1 MFMFFA
7 SVGLLILGYFI
18 YGRFVDRLFGSD
30 PARKTPAETLEDGV
44 DYIKLPPWKIFL
56 IQLLNIAGLGPIYG
70 AILGALY
77 GPISL
82 IWIVFGCIFAGAVHD
97 YFSGMLSVRHE
108 GQSLPD
114 VVGSYLGN
122 GFKQFMRA
130 FSVIVL
136 VLVGVVFFL
145 GPAELLDSLTG
156 IRKEIWTVI
165 IITYYFLA
173 TILPIDKIIGRIY
186 PVFGAVLIFMAVGT
200 ISMLIIKGY
209 ELIPI
214 KSMQNLNPQDLPIW
228 PLMFITI
235 ACGAISGFHATQSPL
250 MARCL
255 PSERYGMPVF
265 YGAMIAE
272 GVIALIWATLAMSF
286 FQSPE
291 ILNEVLTKGG
301 PGLVV
306 NQVSTSLLGQAGGI
320 LAIIGVVVLPVTSG
334 DTAFRSARLV
344 VADVLKI
351 SQKASA
357 KRLAIALPL
366 FVVGILISFSD
377 FGMIWRYFGWANQT
391 LAVFVLWTAAVYLA
405 DIQRF
410 HWIASVPAAFMTA
423 IVTTFIANSTIGF
436 NLPMPIATAIGL
448 AAAIAAC
455 FAFFWKT
462 RQAPASPDLAVV
474 EKGVVS

>member
-1 MFMFFA
+1 MLLFFT
-7 SVGLLILGYFI
+7 SVGLLILGYFL
-18 YGRFVDRLFGSD
+18 YGRLVDRLFGAD
-30 PARKTPAETLEDGV
+30 PGLKTPAERLADGV
-44 DYIKLPPWKIFL
+44 DYLVMPPWKIFL

-77 GPISL
+77 GPVAL
-82 IWIVFGCIFAGAVHD
+82 VWIVLGCILGGAVHD
-97 YFSGMLSVRHE
+97 YFSGMLSVRHD

-122 GFKQFMRA
+122 GFKQFMRG
-130 FSVIVL
+130 FSVVLL

-145 GPAELLDSLTG
+145 GPAELLESLTG
-156 IRKEIWTVI
+156 ISREIWTVV

-186 PVFGAVLIFMAVGT
+186 PVFGGVLIFMAVGT
-200 ISMLIIKGY
+200 ISMLMIKGY
-209 ELIPI
+209 ELFPV

-235 ACGAISGFHATQSPL
+235 ACGAISGFHATQSPM

-255 PSERYGMPVF
+255 PSERWGMPVF

-286 FQSPE
+286 FPSPE
-291 ILNEVLTKGG
+291 ALSNLLTEGG
-301 PGLVV
+301 PGLIVD
-306 NQVSTSLLGQAGGI
+306 QVSKGLLGQFGGI
-320 LAIIGVVVLPVTSG
+320 LAIVGVVVLPVTSG

-344 VADVLKI
+344 IADVLNV
-351 SQKASA
+351 SQKSGI

-366 FVVGILISFSD
+366 FLVGVLISFSD

-391 LAVFVLWTAAVYLA
+391 MAVFVLWAAAVYLA
-405 DIQRF
+405 EIRRA
-410 HWIASVPAAFMTA
+410 HWIATLPAVFMTA
-423 IVTTFIANSTIGF
+423 VVTTFIANSTIGF
-436 NLPMPIATAIGL
+436 NLPMPVATSLG
-448 AAAIAAC
+448 AAAAVAAT
-455 FAFFWKT
+455 FAFFIKV
-462 RQAPASPDLAVV
+462 RRIPGAPALA
-474 EKGVVS
+474 EAGKGVAS